1 MNVISG
7 FFHCIVI
14 PIDGRWARWEVVDLY
29 YSVGGGRGGRY
40 HPIAFVEVFF
50 CFFFW
55 FFLIFLYFVFSRS
68 KSFYLGEQNMVDVFS
83 VSSFFLYSLC
93 LWSLK

>member
-29 YSVGGGRGGRY
+29 YSVGGGRGGQY

-50 CFFFW
+50 
-55 FFLIFLYFVFSRS
+55 FFLVFSYVFVFC
-68 KSFYLGEQNMVDVFS
+68 
-83 VSSFFLYSLC
+83 FLTF
-93 LWSLK
+93 

>member
-29 YSVGGGRGGRY
+29 YSV
-40 HPIAFVEVFF
+40 VE
-50 CFFFW
+50 
-55 FFLIFLYFVFSRS
+55 
-68 KSFYLGEQNMVDVFS
+68 GEGVGII
-83 VSSFFLYSLC
+83 L
-93 LWSLK
+93 

>member
-1 MNVISG
+1 MLFLD
-7 FFHCIVI
+7 FFIVLLFQLMG
-14 PIDGRWARWEVVDLY
+14 DGLGGRWLIYITVLVE
-29 YSVGGGRGGRY
+29 GEGGRY

-50 CFFFW
+50 IFFFW

-68 KSFYLGEQNMVDVFS
+68 KSFYLGEQNMVDVFC

>member
-40 HPIAFVEVFF
+40 HPIALVEVL
-50 CFFFW
+50 FFF
-55 FFLIFLYFVFSRS
+55 FFGFFLYFCILFSHVLS
-68 KSFYLGEQNMVDVFS
+68 PFI
-83 VSSFFLYSLC
+83 
-93 LWSLK
+93 

>member
-29 YSVGGGRGGRY
+29 YSVVGGRGGRY

-50 CFFFW
+50 FFF
-55 FFLIFLYFVFSRS
+55 FVFFLYFCILFSHVLS
-68 KSFYLGEQNMVDVFS
+68 PFI
-83 VSSFFLYSLC
+83 
-93 LWSLK
+93 